1 MIFVTVGT
9 QLGFDRLI
17 KFVDI
22 WAQKNPTVDV
32 FCQISQGTYYPRHCN
47 YSKDLTSEEFEKK
60 FKDSQ
65 VVVAHAGMGSII
77 SALEFQKPLIIMPR
91 EYKYGEHRNDHQIST
106 VEKYLDKE
114 GLYFCQDYDSLSDK
128 LNSIDSLV
136 SCSNSTNVSSLLIKE
151 IKQFL
156 NEI

>member
-17 KFVDI
+17 KFVDL
-22 WAQKNPTVDV
+22 WAERNPNVDV
-32 FCQISQGTYYPRHCN
+32 FCQISHGTYLPQHCN
-47 YSKDLTSEEFEKK
+47 YSKDLSSVEFEKK
-60 FKDSQ
+60 FKESK
-65 VVVAHAGMGSII
+65 VVLAHAGMGSII

-91 EYKYGEHRNDHQIST
+91 EFKYGEHRNDHQMAT

-114 GLYFCQDYDSLSDK
+114 GLYFCHDYESLSDK
-128 LNSIDSLV
+128 LNNIDSLI
-136 SCSNSTNVSSLLIKE
+136 SCSNSTNVSTLLIKE